1 MIRVAFVA
9 ALGAACAVGG
19 GAPAADGRACTTP
32 ALAIL
37 SPRSGETVRAPFP
50 VRYRVRCFR
59 VGPGSGHLHAWL
71 ERNGM
76 QTHIELP
83 LRRTYGTVTFPDHP
97 LNSGRRTVLFELA
110 RADHTRVR
118 ARTARVVVLLMI
130 EGMRS
135 PEVVGAPARR
145 GVSAARRQGDPASR

>member
-1 MIRVAFVA
+1 MIRLAFVA
-9 ALGAACAVGG
+9 ALGAVCAAGG

-32 ALAIL
+32 TLAIL
-37 SPRSGETVRAPFP
+37 SPRSGETVKAPFP

-71 ERNGM
+71 NPERNGM
-76 QTHIELP
+76 RVELP

-97 LNSGRRTVLFELA
+97 LFSGRRTVLFELA
-110 RADHTRVR
+110 RADHPRVR
-118 ARTARVVVLLMI
+118 ARMARVVVLLMI

-135 PEVVGAPARR
+135 P
-145 GVSAARRQGDPASR
+145 